1 MAMVSRK
8 GNPAAH
14 QVNEQGFRAYAGSG
28 LHPKD
33 GPVLAAAAVV
43 VAQQQ
48 REHDKHA
55 PTEEQDR
62 HLHTLAHAVKA

>member
-1 MAMVSRK
+1 MAGRK

-14 QVNEQGFRAYAGSG
+14 QVNEQEFRAYASSG

-33 GPVLAAAAVV
+33 GPVLAAAALV

-55 PTEEQDR
+55 PTEQQDR
-62 HLHTLAHAVKA
+62 HLRTLAHAVMA